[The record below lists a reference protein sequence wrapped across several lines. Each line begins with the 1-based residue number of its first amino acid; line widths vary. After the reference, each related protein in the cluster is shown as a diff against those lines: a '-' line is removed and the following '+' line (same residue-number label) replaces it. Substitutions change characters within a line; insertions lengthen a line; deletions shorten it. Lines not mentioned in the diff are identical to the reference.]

1 MQCVLQGKE
10 SELGLVSQEVLTR
23 ESRSQ
28 CPHCPHGTHRTP
40 RTPQGE
46 LRVSLCSTRSL
57 LSTQNTQGCS
67 QILGVAVWRATGRW
81 WQGSISSFLS
91 SVSLFSMCGVGR
103 SPRREGSHLP
113 QLHRQFAA
121 GFSKGIYVELMV
133 FFVFFFL
140 LMHENILNKKD
151 LMVDVLLQRIP
162 AMSGLTL
169 RMGCW
174 FLFLLMAIGLLFQN
188 NPSHCLRVL
197 RMKQSCSGVML
208 GAVPSTG
215 SFKVQPVLTGKVRR
229 HLSDATA
236 SCVPKITSSQ
246 SQRY

>member
-23 ESRSQ
+23 ESRSW

-103 SPRREGSHLP
+103 NPRREGSHLP

-133 FFVFFFL
+133 GFFSVNAWEHSEQERF
-140 LMHENILNKKD
+140 D
-151 LMVDVLLQRIP
+151 
-162 AMSGLTL
+162 G
-169 RMGCW
+169 GCS
-174 FLFLLMAIGLLFQN
+174 AAEEGSQQ
-188 NPSHCLRVL
+188 CLV
-197 RMKQSCSGVML
+197 S
-208 GAVPSTG
+208 
-215 SFKVQPVLTGKVRR
+215 
-229 HLSDATA
+229 LSEWDAGFHF
-236 SCVPKITSSQ
+236 SWW
-246 SQRY
+246 